1 MMRLRSILRCL
12 WIVWSVWIVLATQHR
27 VEVFQTDH
35 SLWADAVQK
44 APFKPR
50 PWINYAHELE
60 KAGHY
65 PEALVGFLYAS
76 DLASRRVNQYPT
88 IASVAQAG
96 VIRVLLAQG
105 RLEEADKYMA
115 QVPKHL
121 RNTYI
126 MGISRMA
133 LQMVHGRCTK
143 LVEAG
148 RNILQCKDTLE

>member
-1 MMRLRSILRCL
+1 MRRIVQLL
-12 WIVWSVWIVLATQHR
+12 WIVWFVWIILATLQR
-27 VEVFQTDH
+27 VEVFQTDQ
-35 SLWADAVQK
+35 SLWTDAVQK
-44 APFKPR
+44 APYKPR

-60 KAGHY
+60 KAQRY

-76 DLASRRVNQYPT
+76 DLASRRVNQQPM
-88 IASVAQAG
+88 IASAAQAG

-115 QVPKHL
+115 QVPRHL

-148 RNILQCKDTLE
+148 RNILQCKDTPE